1 MSVICDEDKT
11 IKRKSYEYISVP
23 NNRIKICQE
32 LNDKYFKLFEENVIL
47 VKINYDIDTDKY
59 IEKRNYNFDNSIK
72 HIFNKIVELTLKEN
86 SPLFYSDYGFEPSN
100 NSMIMRIN
108 HYITNKNIKELK
120 DYKNESENKFN
131 QLYDQVTVI
140 KKINDFNELEKLN
153 KLNEINE
160 LKEMKELKETIYD
173 NFKEL
178 KHEYD
183 YKFKNLTNKY
193 EKLKENINYM
203 LMIFSF
209 ITIYNLIGC
218 LLSKN

>member
-47 VKINYDIDTDKY
+47 VKINYDMDTDKY
-59 IEKRNYNFDNSIK
+59 IEKRNYNFDDSIK

-131 QLYDQVTVI
+131 QLYDEVALI
-140 KKINDFNELEKLN
+140 KKIND
-153 KLNEINE
+153 LNEINE
-160 LKEMKELKETIYD
+160 LKELKETIYD

-218 LLSKN
+218 LLSTN

>member
-59 IEKRNYNFDNSIK
+59 IEKRNYNFDDSIK

-131 QLYDQVTVI
+131 QLYDEVALI
-140 KKINDFNELEKLN
+140 KKIND
-153 KLNEINE
+153 LNEINE
-160 LKEMKELKETIYD
+160 LKELKETIYD

-218 LLSKN
+218 LLSTN

>member
-59 IEKRNYNFDNSIK
+59 IEKKNYNFDDSIK

-131 QLYDQVTVI
+131 QLYDEVALI
-140 KKINDFNELEKLN
+140 KKIND
-153 KLNEINE
+153 LNEINE
-160 LKEMKELKETIYD
+160 LKELKETIYD